1 VKHDPKCLYP
11 KSKSYSLLVSE
22 QTQIL
27 AKEIFKID
35 SLIQHLGVI
44 DLEGNVLLDQSSAAH
59 TIMEPDPDRVAFYKQ
74 LAVRRSTREHFDEA
88 YGKTNYIH
96 ITRERMQQMILYLP
110 NLTIYLTLG
119 KPMTPDEVKNTAQKI
134 RLVSSDIMKYGI

>member
-1 VKHDPKCLYP
+1 M
-11 KSKSYSLLVSE
+11 VSE
-22 QTQIL
+22 QTQRL

-44 DLEGNVLLDQSSAAH
+44 DLEGNVLLDQSSAA
-59 TIMEPDPDRVAFYKQ
+59 TSIIEPDPDRVAFYKQ
-74 LAVRRSTREHFDEA
+74 LAVRRSTRGIFDED

-96 ITRERMQQMILYLP
+96 ITREIMQQMILYLP

-119 KPMTPDEVKNTAQKI
+119 KPITPEEVKSTAQKI
-134 RLVSSDIMKYGI
+134 RLVSSDMMKAGI